1 MSRWRRFRS
10 LFGLEPTGDVDDEL
24 SFHVEMLVKELVARG
39 ETPKRARELAR
50 RRFGDYDRSRDA
62 CVVIN
67 ERRGRRM
74 LRTQY
79 FSELRQDFGYAMRML
94 RRTPGFTLVAITTLA
109 LGIGATS
116 AIFSVVHGVLLASL
130 PFRDADRL
138 YRVRMLYPD
147 GTSYS
152 ALSAPDFMSVRQ
164 DNRVFEGVEA
174 YATGVI
180 TLVGSGDP
188 REVQVVR
195 TSDGLFDLLGMPTVL
210 GRTFVREE
218 HQVERGTVAILDHGF
233 WTRTF
238 GGDPNV
244 LNHTV
249 SASGRTYTVVGVL
262 AAGAKVTADAEI
274 YVPLEYDPR
283 FSAQTETGRR
293 SEFLA
298 VVGRARPGVAP
309 QAIEADLKSIG
320 AALQKQFVNTNDGLT
335 FNTIGVRE
343 LLVGDV
349 RTPLLVL
356 MGAVAFVLLVACA
369 NVANLLLAR
378 SAARQGELAV
388 RAAIGAGRARLFRQL
403 LTESIVLGLAGGALG
418 LALAYWGTKALVA
431 ARPADIPRLDEIGVS
446 GPVILFTLAAALLTS
461 LIFGVLP
468 AMQSTGRGITRSLHE
483 SGRSGGGAGRRMRSA
498 LVVAEMALA
507 VILLTGA
514 GLLIRSFIQLTRVEP
529 GFRTEQA
536 MAFRVSFDG
545 YRQRQLIL
553 GRVSEIENKI
563 RSLPG
568 VVSVAR
574 GTVLPLSGLGSIW
587 NFAVEGAPP
596 PPPDVNQEIA
606 IASITPEYFKALGT
620 PLRRGRLF
628 TDGDATGA
636 PPVAIVN
643 EAAVRRWFSGQ
654 DPLGRRVVVGA
665 DTREIVGVV
674 GDVLQRDPGQA
685 PVPQLFAPY
694 AQVTT
699 LSVRIVVRSASDPLQ
714 LANAIRSEIRSVDP
728 KLAIT
733 TFTPLEQLVTRSV
746 ARPRFYTEL
755 LVLFAAIA
763 LVLAA
768 TGIFGLMS
776 YTVAQRS
783 REISIRMALGAKA
796 GDMLRMIVGHAMLL
810 AGLGAAIGIGA
821 SLALGR
827 VIQRQLFGVGL
838 LDPPTLAAVVGVL
851 ALSATAA
858 SFLPARRASRLDP
871 AAALRDS

>member
-1 MSRWRRFRS
+1 MPRWRRFRS
-10 LFGLEPTGDVDDEL
+10 LFGLEPIGDVDDEL
-24 SFHVEMLVKELVARG
+24 SFHVEMLVRELIARG
-39 ETPKRARELAR
+39 ETPERARELAR
-50 RRFGDYDRSRDA
+50 RRFGDYDHSRNV
-62 CVVIN
+62 CVAIN
-67 ERRGRRM
+67 QRRERQM
-74 LRTQY
+74 VRTQY
-79 FSELRQDFGYAMRML
+79 FSEMRQDVGYALRML
-94 RRTPGFTLVAITTLA
+94 RRTPGFTLVAVATLA

-138 YRVRMLYPD
+138 FRVRMLYPD

-164 DNRVFEGVEA
+164 DTHVFEGLEA

-180 TLVGSGDP
+180 TLVDAGDP

-195 TSDGLFDLLGMPTVL
+195 TTDGLFELLGMPMHL
-210 GRTFVREE
+210 GRPFQREE

-233 WTRTF
+233 WMRAF
-238 GGDPNV
+238 GGDPSV
-244 LNHTV
+244 LTRTI
-249 SASGRTYTVVGVL
+249 SASSRTYTIVGVL
-262 AAGAKVTADAEI
+262 GPGARVNADVEM
-274 YVPLEYDPR
+274 YVPLEYDQR
-283 FSAQTETGRR
+283 FSAQTATGRR

-298 VVGRARPGVAP
+298 VIGRARPGIGP
-309 QAIEADLKSIG
+309 QAIDDDLKRIG
-320 AALQKQFVNTNDGLT
+320 TALQTQFANTNGGLT

-343 LLVGDV
+343 LLTGDV

-418 LALAYWGTKALVA
+418 LALAYWGTSALVS
-431 ARPADIPRLDEIGVS
+431 ARPADIPRLDAIGVS
-446 GPVILFTLAAALLTS
+446 GPVVLFTLAAAILTS

-468 AMQSTGRGITRSLHE
+468 AMQSTGRGITRGLHE
-483 SGRSGGGAGRRMRSA
+483 SGRSGGGAGRQMRSA

-514 GLLIRSFIQLTRVEP
+514 GLLIRSFIELTRVEP

-536 MAFRVSFDG
+536 LAFRVSFDG
-545 YRQRQLIL
+545 YRQRPLIL
-553 GRVSEIENKI
+553 GRVTEIENRL

-568 VVSVAR
+568 VVAVAG

-606 IASITPEYFKALGT
+606 IASITPDYFKALGT

-628 TDGDATGA
+628 SDADTTGA
-636 PPVAIVN
+636 PLVAIVN
-643 EAAVRRWFSGQ
+643 DAAVRRWFSGQ

-665 DTREIVGVV
+665 DTRAIVGVV

-694 AQVTT
+694 GQVTT
-699 LSVRIVVRSASDPLQ
+699 LSIRFVVRSAGDPLM

-733 TFTPLEQLVTRSV
+733 TFTPLEQLVARSV

-755 LVLFAAIA
+755 LLLFAAIA

-796 GDMLRMIVGHAMLL
+796 GDMLRMIVGQAMLL

-821 SLALGR
+821 ALALGR

-838 LDPPTLAAVVGVL
+838 MDPATLAAVVLVL

-871 AAALRDS
+871 AAALRQS

>member
-10 LFGLEPTGDVDDEL
+10 LFGLEPSGDVDDEL

-39 ETPKRARELAR
+39 ETPERARELAR
-50 RRFGDYDRSRDA
+50 RRFGDYDSSRDA

-79 FSELRQDFGYAMRML
+79 FSELRQDIGYALRML
-94 RRTPGFTLVAITTLA
+94 RRTPGFTLVAVATLA

-130 PFRDADRL
+130 PFRNADEL

-152 ALSAPDFMSVRQ
+152 ALSAPDFLSVKQ
-164 DNRVFEGVEA
+164 DNRVFQGVEA

-188 REVQVVR
+188 REAQVVR
-195 TSDGLFDLLGMPTVL
+195 TTDGLFELLGLPMAL
-210 GRTFVREE
+210 GRTFLREE
-218 HQVERGTVAILDHGF
+218 HQVQRGTVAILDHGF
-233 WTRTF
+233 WTRAF
-238 GGDPNV
+238 GGDSSV
-244 LNHTV
+244 LNRTV
-249 SASGRTYTVVGVL
+249 DASGRTYTIVGVL
-262 AAGAKVTADAEI
+262 APGAKVNADAEI
-274 YVPLEYDPR
+274 YVPLEYDQR

-298 VVGRARPGVAP
+298 VVGRARPGIRA

-320 AALQKQFVNTNDGLT
+320 ASLQKQFANTNDGLT

-403 LTESIVLGLAGGALG
+403 LTESILLGLTGGALG
-418 LALAYWGTKALVA
+418 LALAYWGTRALVA
-431 ARPADIPRLDEIGVS
+431 ARPADIPRLNEIGVS

-468 AMQSTGRGITRSLHE
+468 AMQSTGRGITRGLHE
-483 SGRSGGGAGRRMRSA
+483 SGRSGGGAGRRLRSA

-514 GLLIRSFIQLTRVEP
+514 GLLIRSFVELTRVEP

-536 MAFRVSFDG
+536 MTFRVSLDG
-545 YRQRQLIL
+545 YRRRQQIFE
-553 GRVSEIENKI
+553 RVTEIESRV

-568 VVSVAR
+568 VVAVA
-574 GTVLPLSGLGSIW
+574 GSTVLPLSGLGSIW

-606 IASITPEYFKALGT
+606 IASITPDYFKALGT
-620 PLRRGRLF
+620 PLQRGRLF
-628 TDGDATGA
+628 STTDNADA

-643 EAAVRRWFSGQ
+643 EAAVRRWFNGQ

-699 LSVRIVVRSASDPLQ
+699 LSIRLVVRTANDPLS
-714 LANAIRSEIRSVDP
+714 LVNAIRNEIRSVDP

-733 TFTPLEQLVTRSV
+733 SFTPLEQLVSRSV

-755 LVLFAAIA
+755 LLLFAAIA
-763 LVLAA
+763 LLLAA

-810 AGLGAAIGIGA
+810 ATAGAAIGIGA
-821 SLALGR
+821 ALALGR
-827 VIQRQLFGVGL
+827 VIQQQLFGVSL
-838 LDPPTLAAVVGVL
+838 LDPPTLAAVVLVL

-871 AAALRDS
+871 AAALRES